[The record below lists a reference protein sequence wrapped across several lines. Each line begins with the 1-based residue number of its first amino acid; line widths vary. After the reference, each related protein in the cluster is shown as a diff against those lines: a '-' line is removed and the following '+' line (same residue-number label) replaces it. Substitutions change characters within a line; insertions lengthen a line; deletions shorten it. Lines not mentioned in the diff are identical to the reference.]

1 MELLFDLEDENAIE
15 IKNKKNIEIKE
26 GDLWQLG
33 EHRLLCG
40 DCTIKENINLLM
52 NGNKADMVFTDPP
65 YGMGKNILND
75 DLNIEDLVE
84 FNNKWIPASFDILKD
99 NGSWY
104 CWGNDISIL
113 NIYSEI
119 LKTMI
124 KNKKIT
130 LKNIIVWNKG
140 DTRGQH
146 SRNTRMYA
154 VADEKCLFIMKGN
167 QESSINAVNYD
178 YRFESIREY
187 LYNSRVA
194 MGWDIATMKNIVG
207 HSDKSRDHWT
217 SKSQWNMPSR
227 EVYDKLQKEAFNQK
241 KEKSLSNNAFCR
253 SYDDLLKE
261 YESKR
266 AYFNN
271 IHDNFNSV
279 WNFKR
284 LKGRTKLEDCGNH
297 DTPKPVELCER
308 AVKTSSRENELVLD
322 LFLGSGSTLI
332 ACEHAKRICYGIE
345 IEPYYCSIIIERW
358 QRYTNKKAIKIN

>member
-1 MELLFDLEDENAIE
+1 
-15 IKNKKNIEIKE
+15 
-26 GDLWQLG
+26 
-33 EHRLLCG
+33 
-40 DCTIKENINLLM
+40 
-52 NGNKADMVFTDPP
+52 
-65 YGMGKNILND
+65 
-75 DLNIEDLVE
+75 
-84 FNNKWIPASFDILKD
+84 
-99 NGSWY
+99 
-104 CWGNDISIL
+104 
-113 NIYSEI
+113 
-119 LKTMI
+119 MI

-266 AYFNN
+266 AYCIWKMLLLFAKTQKPGDYETARFRFRRG
-271 IHDNFNSV
+271 IKGDNEAERQKFYRC
-279 WNFKR
+279 R
-284 LKGRTKLEDCGNH
+284 LRAREHRRRC
-297 DTPKPVELCER
+297 LCQKNT
-308 AVKTSSRENELVLD
+308 VN
-322 LFLGSGSTLI
+322 GCI
-332 ACEHAKRICYGIE
+332 Y
-345 IEPYYCSIIIERW
+345 
-358 QRYTNKKAIKIN
+358 